1 MNTYLHFLIGKP
13 SLMKQEKHILVLTP
27 EIPFPVFKG
36 NQSRIDQ
43 TLKVLLE
50 AGHKVSL
57 AILNFNQ
64 EDRSSASVQA
74 EIKNHYPTIEAVE
87 VRRHP
92 RFNKQPANPLL
103 TKFHKLTDKGQVSNR
118 DSCPDSY
125 KKLVHQMVK
134 DINPSHILVNYVKLD
149 RAIPRSYSG
158 IKIVD
163 THDIQTNIINA
174 AIKSGTFKKQIDM
187 KQFEAEE
194 FGLLSKYDYVISIN
208 PNETREIKDRLPE
221 QKILTLPAFNDF
233 QHKHIPG
240 KEVYDILFVGSAS
253 PFNAEGIKNFIRHCL
268 PAIRKA
274 MPSVRLAIA
283 GEVSNIASVKAL
295 KNDSIIYLGR
305 VENLTHTYAASKVV
319 VSPIVS
325 GAGMKVKNIE
335 AFSHGMPL
343 VATSFSMDG
352 IEGTDGVNCIITDD
366 NSSFSAAVLKLLTDN
381 AHRAKISKNA
391 YLLARSMYSKS
402 TAAISY
408 NTIINND
415 FTYRPEL
422 MPSESTSA
430 SIPTSAIQR
439 RTKALIYSS
448 DADYLI
454 SYKLALAEN
463 FKKLG
468 IYSEFITMD
477 AARTNRFLSEGYLA
491 HATRPDLDKK
501 KRASIKTDL
510 QTQLDT
516 AGKIEINLK
525 GVNITDDLNTYKEM
539 FPEHFEGKK
548 LIDVAAHAILILDS
562 ILRRIAKT
570 SPDFIVGWN
579 GNGPHFIFLMKVA
592 AKISNLPIFHVERGL
607 LPDTLVFD
615 PQGVNFKS
623 YIAGSYLPLLN
634 NNERA
639 IARKYIEQFATQGKT
654 IVGKDAD
661 NTLSRDDVLKRIGLA
676 ATSRYIFFPMQ
687 IEGDSN
693 IILNSPIYKKMIEV
707 IDDLKLVSRRTGI
720 KIVCRPHPENTIT
733 LSELKKR
740 FPSITFDNSLHLH
753 TMLKHSVANVIIN
766 STVGLESILLE
777 RPTIALGHS
786 VYSGKG
792 ITLDAFHKE
801 HIEQAVRT
809 IITNKIDND
818 TVKLRTEALV
828 HQLFSASLIRLDNM
842 EANRKVIE
850 SALLKNGVV
859 INNSL
864 AAPKPAQMA
873 SQYMQYYKNY
883 ITALGTASK
892 IEIRNMLEPETYLW
906 LNGNT
911 RPLVTEET
919 ISAHFKKATG
929 AEIKFINN
937 VDERTTGESNSLSIT
952 IVSSKAAI
960 KPKAMTANEFYVDEY
975 FYPVTA

>member
-1 MNTYLHFLIGKP
+1 
-13 SLMKQEKHILVLTP
+13 MKQEKHILVLTP
-27 EIPFPVFKG
+27 EIPYPVFKG

-64 EDRSSASVQA
+64 EDRSSVNVQT
-74 EIKNHYPTIEAVE
+74 EIKNHYPTIEEVE

-92 RFNKQPANPLL
+92 RFNKKAANPILAKL
-103 TKFHKLTDKGQVSNR
+103 KKLTDKGQVSNC

-125 KKLVHQMVK
+125 KKLVHQMVRK
-134 DINPSHILVNYVKLD
+134 IQPTHILVNYVKLD
-149 RAIPRSYSG
+149 RAIPNNYHG
-158 IKIVD
+158 TKIVD

-187 KQFEAEE
+187 QKFEAEE

-208 PNETREIKDRLPE
+208 PNETKEIKERLPE

-233 QHKHIPG
+233 QREHVSG
-240 KEVYDILFVGSAS
+240 KEIYDILFVGSAS
-253 PFNAEGIKNFIRHCL
+253 PFNAEGIKNFIRHSF

-274 MPSVRLAIA
+274 IPGVRLAIA

-295 KNDSIIYLGR
+295 KNDNIVYLGR
-305 VENLTHTYAASKVV
+305 VDNLTHTYAASKVV

-352 IEGTDGVNCIITDD
+352 IEGTDGVNCIIADD
-366 NSSFSAAVLKLLTDN
+366 NAGFTAAVLKLLKDN
-381 AHRAKISKNA
+381 SFRAKIAKNA
-391 YLLARSMYSKS
+391 FLLAKNMYSKS
-402 TAAISY
+402 TAAKSY
-408 NTIINND
+408 HTIINND
-415 FTYRPEL
+415 FTYRPDL
-422 MPSESTSA
+422 ASSENSA
-430 SIPTSAIQR
+430 ATLSPAPVVHR

-468 IYSEFITMD
+468 IYSEFVTMD
-477 AARTNRFLSEGYLA
+477 AGRTNRFLSEGYLA

-501 KRASIKTDL
+501 KRASIKAEL
-510 QTQLDT
+510 EAQLESE
-516 AGKIEINLK
+516 GKISITLK
-525 GVNITDDLNTYKEM
+525 GVNITDDIETYREM
-539 FPEHFEGKK
+539 FPDHFEGKK

-570 SPDFIVGWN
+570 SPDFMVGWN

-607 LPDTLVFD
+607 LPNTLVFD

-623 YIAGSYLPLLN
+623 YISGSFLPLIN
-634 NNERA
+634 NEERA
-639 IARKYIEQFATQGKT
+639 IARKYIEQFSAEGKT
-654 IVGKDAD
+654 IVGSDAD
-661 NTLSRDDVLKRIGLA
+661 NSMSRAEVLQKIGL
-676 ATSRYIFFPMQ
+676 SPSSQYIFFPMQ

-693 IILNSPIYKKMIEV
+693 IVLNSPIYKKMVEV
-707 IDDLKLVSRRTGI
+707 IEDLKFVARRTGL
-720 KIVCRPHPENTIT
+720 KVVCRPHPENTIT
-733 LSELKKR
+733 LSELQTR
-740 FPSITFDNSLHLH
+740 YPGIVFDNSLHLH
-753 TMLKHSVANVIIN
+753 IMLKHSVANVIIN
-766 STVGLESILLE
+766 STVGLESILLGK
-777 RPTIALGHS
+777 PTIALGHS

-801 HIEQAVRT
+801 HIEKSV
-809 IITNKIDND
+809 KKVIDGHID
-818 TVKLRTEALV
+818 HEIVSLRTDALV
-828 HQLFSASLIRLDNM
+828 HQLFSGSLIRLDDIQ
-842 EANRKVIE
+842 ANKRVIQ
-850 SALLKNGVV
+850 SALLKNGVI
-859 INNSL
+859 INSAL
-864 AAPKPAQMA
+864 AEPKPAQLA
-873 SQYMQYYKNY
+873 SRYMQHFKNY
-883 ITALGTASK
+883 ETAISKAKK
-892 IEIRNMLEPETYLW
+892 IEIYNKLEPDTFLW

-911 RPLVTEET
+911 KPLVTEDS
-919 ISAHFKKATG
+919 ISAHLKRSTS
-929 AEIKFINN
+929 AEIKFVN
-937 VDERTTGESNSLSIT
+937 ESTPKTTDASDTLLIT
-952 IVSSKAAI
+952 IISSKVAK
-960 KPKAMTANEFYVDEY
+960 KPKTVSANEFYVDEY
-975 FYPVTA
+975 LYPITG

>member
-1 MNTYLHFLIGKP
+1 
-13 SLMKQEKHILVLTP
+13 MKQEKHILVLTP
-27 EIPFPVFKG
+27 EIPYPVFKG

-64 EDRSSASVQA
+64 EDRSSASVQS

-92 RFNKQPANPLL
+92 RFNKQPANPIL

-125 KKLVHQMVK
+125 KRLVHQMVK

-149 RAIPRSYSG
+149 RAIPSNYNG

-187 KQFEAEE
+187 KKFEAEE
-194 FGLLSKYDYVISIN
+194 FGLLSKYEYVISIN
-208 PNETREIKDRLPE
+208 PNETREIKERLPE

-233 QHKHIPG
+233 QRKHIPG
-240 KEVYDILFVGSAS
+240 KEIYDILFVGSAS

-274 MPSVRLAIA
+274 MPGVRLAIA

-422 MPSESTSA
+422 MPSENTATTILSST
-430 SIPTSAIQR
+430 TQR

-468 IYSEFITMD
+468 IYSEFVTMD
-477 AARTNRFLSEGYLA
+477 TARTNRFLSEGYLA

-501 KRASIKTDL
+501 KRASVKADL
-510 QTQLDT
+510 QNQLDSE
-516 AGKIEINLK
+516 GKIDITLR
-525 GVNITDDLNTYKEM
+525 GVNITDDINTYKEM
-539 FPEHFEGKK
+539 FPEHFEGQK

-570 SPDFIVGWN
+570 SPDFMVGWN

-623 YIAGSYLPLLN
+623 YIAGSYLPLIN
-634 NNERA
+634 DSERA
-639 IARKYIEQFATQGKT
+639 TARKYIEQFSTQGKT

-661 NTLSRDDVLKRIGLA
+661 NTLSREDVLERIGLS

-693 IILNSPIYKKMIEV
+693 IILNSPIYKKMTDV
-707 IDDLKLVSRRTGI
+707 IDDLKYVSRRTGI
-720 KIVCRPHPENTIT
+720 KVVCRPHPENTIT
-733 LSELKKR
+733 LSELQTR
-740 FPSITFDNSLHLH
+740 YPNIMFDNSLHLH

-766 STVGLESILLE
+766 STVGLESILLKK
-777 RPTIALGHS
+777 PTIALGHS

-792 ITLDAFHKE
+792 ITLDAFHKD
-801 HIEQAVRT
+801 HIEKAVKK
-809 IITNKIDND
+809 IVAGDIDNE
-818 TVKLRTEALV
+818 TIELRTDALV
-828 HQLFSASLIRLDNM
+828 HQLFSASLIRLDNI
-842 EANRKVIE
+842 EANKAVIE
-850 SALLKNGVV
+850 SALLKNGII
-859 INNSL
+859 INN
-864 AAPKPAQMA
+864 AMAEPKPAQLA
-873 SQYMQYYKNY
+873 SRYMQYYKNY
-883 ITALGTASK
+883 VSALSKANK

-911 RPLVTEET
+911 RPLVTEDT
-919 ISAHFKKATG
+919 ISTHFKNATK
-929 AEIKFINN
+929 AEIKF
-937 VDERTTGESNSLSIT
+937 TTEIDGKPSSEDGALIIT
-952 IVSSKAAI
+952 IVSSKAGK
-960 KPKAMTANEFYVDEY
+960 KPKTTAANEFYVDEY
-975 FYPVTA
+975 FYPVTG

>member
-1 MNTYLHFLIGKP
+1 
-13 SLMKQEKHILVLTP
+13 MKQEKHILVLTP

-64 EDRSSASVQA
+64 EARSSATVQ
-74 EIKNHYPTIEAVE
+74 EDIKNHYPTIENVE

-92 RFNKQPANPLL
+92 RFNKKPVNPVIAKLR
-103 TKFHKLTDKGQVSNR
+103 KLTDKGQVSNI
-118 DSCPDSY
+118 DACPDNY

-134 DINPSHILVNYVKLD
+134 EINPTHILVNYVKLD
-149 RAIPRSYSG
+149 RAIPSRYRG
-158 IKIVD
+158 TKIVD
-163 THDIQTNIINA
+163 THDIQTNIISA

-187 KQFEAEE
+187 KKFENEE

-208 PNETREIKDRLPE
+208 PNETNEIKQRLPG

-233 QHKHIPG
+233 QRKHIPG
-240 KEVYDILFVGSAS
+240 KEIYDILFVGSAS
-253 PFNAEGIKNFIRHCL
+253 PFNAEGIKNFIRHSL
-268 PAIRKA
+268 PAIRKVI
-274 MPSVRLAIA
+274 PGVRLAIA

-295 KNDSIIYLGR
+295 KNDSIQYLGR

-352 IEGTDGVNCIITDD
+352 IEGTDGLNCIITDD
-366 NSSFSAAVLKLLTDN
+366 NNSFAAAVIKLLTDN
-381 AHRAKISKNA
+381 ALRAKISKNA
-391 YLLARSMYSKS
+391 YLLAKGMYSKDS
-402 TAAISY
+402 AAKSY

-422 MPSESTSA
+422 GTSESA
-430 SIPTSAIQR
+430 STPLPPSTIPQR

-468 IYSEFITMD
+468 IYSEFVTMD
-477 AARTNRFLSEGYLA
+477 AGRTNRFLSEGYLA

-501 KRASIKTDL
+501 KRESLKAEL
-510 QTQLDT
+510 RTQFESEGNFNIT
-516 AGKIEINLK
+516 LK
-525 GVNITDDLNTYKEM
+525 GVNITDDINTYKEM

-548 LIDVAAHAILILDS
+548 LVDVVAHAILILDS

-570 SPDFIVGWN
+570 APDFVVGWN

-592 AKISNLPIFHVERGL
+592 AKISNVPIFHVERGL

-623 YIAGSYLPLLN
+623 YISGSFLPLITTE
-634 NNERA
+634 ERA
-639 IARKYIEQFATQGKT
+639 TARKYIEQFSSQGKT

-661 NTLSRDDVLKRIGLA
+661 NTLSKEDVLQRIGLKP
-676 ATSRYIFFPMQ
+676 SNQYIFFPMQ

-693 IILNSPIYKKMIEV
+693 IIINSPIYKKMVEV
-707 IDDLKLVSRRTGI
+707 IDDLAFVARRTGL
-720 KIVCRPHPENTIT
+720 KVVCRPHPENTIT
-733 LSELKKR
+733 LSELQSR
-740 FPSITFDNSLHLH
+740 YPSITFDNSLHLH

-801 HIEQAVRT
+801 HIESAVRKIRDGDIDHET
-809 IITNKIDND
+809 I
-818 TVKLRTEALV
+818 KLRTDALV
-828 HQLFSASLIRLDNM
+828 HQLFSASLIRLDDITSNK
-842 EANRKVIE
+842 EVIE
-850 SALLKNGVV
+850 SALLKNGV
-859 INNSL
+859 IISDSL
-864 AAPKPAQMA
+864 AEPKPPQLA
-873 SQYMQYYKNY
+873 SRYMQLYKNY
-883 ITALGTASK
+883 TAALSK
-892 IEIRNMLEPETYLW
+892 ANTIEIRNLLEPETQLW

-911 RPLVTEET
+911 RPMVTEAS
-919 ISAHFKKATG
+919 IVAHLKKATD
-929 AEIKFINN
+929 ANIMFVN
-937 VDERTTGESNSLSIT
+937 ESSEKTPPKDDALSIT
-952 IVSSKAAI
+952 IVSSKANK
-960 KPKAMTANEFYVDEY
+960 KPKSTATNEYFVDEY
-975 FYPVTA
+975 LYPITG

>member
-1 MNTYLHFLIGKP
+1 
-13 SLMKQEKHILVLTP
+13 MKHEKHILVLTP
-27 EIPFPVFKG
+27 EIPYPVFKG

-43 TLKVLLE
+43 TIKVLLE

-57 AILNFNQ
+57 AILNSNQ
-64 EDRSSASVQA
+64 ENRSSISVQT
-74 EIKNHYPTIEAVE
+74 EIKNHYPTIEEVE

-92 RFNKQPANPLL
+92 RFNKKAVNPILA
-103 TKFHKLTDKGQVSNR
+103 KFKKLTDTGQVSNS

-125 KKLVHQMVK
+125 KSLVHQMVK
-134 DINPSHILVNYVKLD
+134 KIKPTHILINYVKLD
-149 RAIPRSYSG
+149 RAIPSSFRG

-187 KQFEAEE
+187 KKFESEE
-194 FGLLSKYDYVISIN
+194 FGLLSKYDYIISIN
-208 PNETREIKDRLPE
+208 PNETKEIKSKLPE

-233 QHKHIPG
+233 QREHIPG
-240 KEVYDILFVGSAS
+240 KEIYDILFVGSAS
-253 PFNAEGIKNFIRHCL
+253 PFNAEGIKNFIRHSL
-268 PAIRKA
+268 PTIRKA
-274 MPSVRLAIA
+274 MPNVRLAIA

-295 KNDSIIYLGR
+295 KNDSIQYLGR
-305 VENLTHTYAASKVV
+305 VKNLTNTYAASKVV
-319 VSPIVS
+319 ISPIVS

-352 IEGTDGVNCIITDD
+352 IEGTDGLNCIITDD
-366 NSSFSAAVLKLLTDN
+366 SVDFANAVLTLLKN
-381 AHRAKISKNA
+381 NSLRAKIAKNA
-391 YLLARSMYSKS
+391 FLLAKSMYSKI
-402 TAAISY
+402 TAAKSY

-415 FTYRPEL
+415 FTYRPEIL
-422 MPSESTSA
+422 SNDNTASSSPST
-430 SIPTSAIQR
+430 PIQR

-454 SYKLALAEN
+454 SYKLAIAEN

-477 AARTNRFLSEGYLA
+477 SARINRFLSEGYLA
-491 HATRPDLDKK
+491 HATRPDLNKK
-501 KRASIKTDL
+501 KRATIKADL
-510 QTQLDT
+510 QAQLESE
-516 AGKIEINLK
+516 GKIDITLK
-525 GVNITDDLNTYKEM
+525 GVNITDDINTYREM

-570 SPDFIVGWN
+570 APDFIVGWN

-623 YIAGSYLPLLN
+623 YSAGSFLPLITN
-634 NNERA
+634 DERV
-639 IARKYIEQFATQGKT
+639 IARAYIKQFATQGKT
-654 IVGKDAD
+654 IVGIDAD
-661 NTLSRDDVLKRIGLA
+661 NTLSREDVLQHIGLPP
-676 ATSRYIFFPMQ
+676 TSHYIFFPMQ

-693 IILNSPIYKKMIEV
+693 IILNSPIYKKMVEV
-707 IDDLKLVSRRTGI
+707 IDDLEHVSRRTKI
-720 KIVCRPHPENTIT
+720 KVVCRPHPENTIT
-733 LSELKKR
+733 LSELQVR
-740 FPSITFDNSLHLH
+740 YPSIIFDNSLHLH
-753 TMLKHSVANVIIN
+753 TMLKHSVANIIIN

-801 HIEQAVRT
+801 HIEKSIKKITQGLIDSD
-809 IITNKIDND
+809 IIA
-818 TVKLRTEALV
+818 LRTDALV
-828 HQLFSASLIRLDNM
+828 HQLFSASLIRLDNI
-842 EANRKVIE
+842 EANKTVIE
-850 SALLKNGVV
+850 STLLKNGII
-859 INNSL
+859 INSSL
-864 AAPKPAQMA
+864 AEPKPAQLA
-873 SQYMQYYKNY
+873 SRYIQHYKNY
-883 ITALGTASK
+883 TTAINKAKK
-892 IEIRNMLEPETYLW
+892 IEICNMLEPETYLW

-911 RPLVTEET
+911 KPMVTEDT
-919 ISAHFKKATG
+919 ISAYFKKSTN
-929 AEIKFINN
+929 AEITFVNDGDKQSADD
-937 VDERTTGESNSLSIT
+937 VLSI
-952 IVSSKAAI
+952 IIISSKET
-960 KPKAMTANEFYVDEY
+960 KRPKTTAVNEFHIDEY
-975 FYPVTA
+975 FYPIAG

>member
-1 MNTYLHFLIGKP
+1 MNAYFQLFNGK
-13 SLMKQEKHILVLTP
+13 SFLMKQEAHILVLTP

-64 EDRSSASVQA
+64 EARSSASIQTD
-74 EIKNHYPTIEAVE
+74 IKNHYSTIEEVE

-92 RFNKQPANPLL
+92 RFSKKSPNPIFAKLQ
-103 TKFHKLTDKGQVSNR
+103 KLTDKGQVSNI

-125 KKLVHQMVK
+125 KKLVHQMIK
-134 DINPSHILVNYVKLD
+134 KINPTHILVNYVKLD
-149 RAIPRSYSG
+149 RAIPSSYRG
-158 IKIVD
+158 TKIVD

-174 AIKSGTFKKQIDM
+174 AIKSGTFKKKIDM
-187 KQFEAEE
+187 QKFEKEE
-194 FGLLSKYDYVISIN
+194 FNLLSKYDYVISIN
-208 PNETREIKDRLPE
+208 PNETTAIKEKLPK

-233 QHKHIPG
+233 QRRHIPG
-240 KEVYDILFVGSAS
+240 KEIYDILFVGSAS

-274 MPSVRLAIA
+274 MPGVRLAIA

-295 KNDSIIYLGR
+295 KNDSIEYLGR

-352 IEGTDGVNCIITDD
+352 IEGTDGLNCIITDD
-366 NSSFSAAVLKLLTDN
+366 NSSFAVAVIKLLKDN
-381 AHRAKISKNA
+381 ALRAKISKNA
-391 YLLARSMYSKS
+391 YLLAKSMYSKS
-402 TAAISY
+402 TAAKSY

-422 MPSESTSA
+422 MLGDDIANVMPPSAAE
-430 SIPTSAIQR
+430 R

-468 IYSEFITMD
+468 IYSEFLTMD
-477 AARTNRFLSEGYLA
+477 SARTNRFLSEGYLA
-491 HATRPDLDKK
+491 HAIRPDLDKK
-501 KRASIKTDL
+501 KRAGLKAEL
-510 QTQLDT
+510 QSQLESE
-516 AGKIEINLK
+516 GKINITLK
-525 GVNITDDLNTYKEM
+525 GVNITDDINTYKEM
-539 FPEHFEGKK
+539 FPQHFEGKK

-570 SPDFIVGWN
+570 SPDFMVGWN
-579 GNGPHFIFLMKVA
+579 GNGPHLIFLMKVA

-607 LPDTLVFD
+607 LPDTIVFD

-623 YIAGSYLPLLN
+623 YIAGSFLPLITD
-634 NNERA
+634 NERA
-639 IARKYIEQFATQGKT
+639 IARKYIEQFSTQGKT

-661 NTLSRDDVLKRIGLA
+661 STLSREDILERIGLGP
-676 ATSRYIFFPMQ
+676 TSQYIFFPMQ

-707 IDDLKLVSRRTGI
+707 IDDLKHVSRRTGI

-733 LSELKKR
+733 LSELQTR
-740 FPSITFDNSLHLH
+740 YPSITFDNSLHLH

-801 HIEQAVRT
+801 HIEKAVKK
-809 IITNKIDND
+809 IINADIDNE
-818 TVKLRTEALV
+818 TIKYRTDALV
-828 HQLFSASLIRLDNM
+828 HQLFNTSLIRLDDIQ
-842 EANRKVIE
+842 ANRNVIE
-850 SALLKNGVV
+850 SALLKNGVI
-859 INNSL
+859 INNSM
-864 AAPKPAQMA
+864 AEPKPAQLA
-873 SQYMQYYKNY
+873 SRYMQYHKDY
-883 ITALGTASK
+883 IAALSNANK
-892 IEIRNMLEPETYLW
+892 IEIRNTLEPETYLW

-911 RPLVTEET
+911 RPLVTEDT
-919 ISAHFKKATG
+919 ISAHFKNATK
-929 AEIKFINN
+929 AEIKF
-937 VDERTTGESNSLSIT
+937 VEDVGREPTCEAGTLSIT
-952 IVSSKAAI
+952 LVSSKI
-960 KPKAMTANEFYVDEY
+960 TKKPKATAANEFYVDEY
-975 FYPVTA
+975 FYPVTG

>member
-74 EIKNHYPTIEAVE
+74 EIKSHYTTIEEVE

-92 RFNKQPANPLL
+92 RFNKQPANPIL

-118 DSCPDSY
+118 DSCPESY

-149 RAIPRSYSG
+149 RAIPSNYSG

-187 KQFEAEE
+187 KKFEAEE

-208 PNETREIKDRLPE
+208 PNETREIKERLPE

-233 QHKHIPG
+233 QRKHIPG
-240 KEVYDILFVGSAS
+240 KEIYDILFVGSAS

-274 MPSVRLAIA
+274 IPGVRLAIA

-305 VENLTHTYAASKVV
+305 VENLTHTYAVSKVV

-422 MPSESTSA
+422 MPSENTATPILSTTA
-430 SIPTSAIQR
+430 QR

-468 IYSEFITMD
+468 IYSEFVTMD
-477 AARTNRFLSEGYLA
+477 TARTNRFLSEGYLA

-501 KRASIKTDL
+501 KRASVKADL
-510 QTQLDT
+510 QNQLESE
-516 AGKIEINLK
+516 GKIDITLR
-525 GVNITDDLNTYKEM
+525 GVNITDDINTYKEM
-539 FPEHFEGKK
+539 FPEHFEGQK

-570 SPDFIVGWN
+570 SPDFMVGWN

-623 YIAGSYLPLLN
+623 YIAGSYLPLIN
-634 NNERA
+634 DTERA
-639 IARKYIEQFATQGKT
+639 TARKYIEQFSTQGKT

-661 NTLSRDDVLKRIGLA
+661 NTLSREDVLERIGLS

-693 IILNSPIYKKMIEV
+693 IILNSPIYKKMVEV
-707 IDDLKLVSRRTGI
+707 IDDLKYVSRRTGI

-733 LSELKKR
+733 LSELQTR
-740 FPSITFDNSLHLH
+740 YPNITFDNSLHLH

-766 STVGLESILLE
+766 STVGLESILLKK
-777 RPTIALGHS
+777 PTIALGHS

-792 ITLDAFHKE
+792 ITLDAFHKD
-801 HIEQAVRT
+801 HIEKAVKK
-809 IITNKIDND
+809 IIAGDIDNE
-818 TVKLRTEALV
+818 TIELRTDALV
-828 HQLFSASLIRLDNM
+828 HQLFSASLIRLDNI
-842 EANRKVIE
+842 EANKTVIE
-850 SALLKNGVV
+850 SALLKNGVI
-859 INNSL
+859 INN
-864 AAPKPAQMA
+864 AMAEPKPAQLA
-873 SQYMQYYKNY
+873 SRYMQHYKSY
-883 ITALGTASK
+883 VAALSKANK
-892 IEIRNMLEPETYLW
+892 IEIRNTLDPETYLW

-919 ISAHFKKATG
+919 ISKHFKNATK
-929 AEIKFINN
+929 AEIKFVTEI
-937 VDERTTGESNSLSIT
+937 DGKPTSEDGALSIT
-952 IVSSKAAI
+952 IVSSKVSK
-960 KPKAMTANEFYVDEY
+960 KPKVTAANEFYVDEY
-975 FYPVTA
+975 FYPIAG

>member
-1 MNTYLHFLIGKP
+1 
-13 SLMKQEKHILVLTP
+13 MKQEKHILVLTP
-27 EIPFPVFKG
+27 EIPYPVFKG

-64 EDRSSASVQA
+64 EDRSSITVQT
-74 EIKNHYPTIEAVE
+74 EIKNHYPTIEEVE

-92 RFNKQPANPLL
+92 RFNKQAANPVLAKL
-103 TKFHKLTDKGQVSNR
+103 KKLTDTGQVSNT

-134 DINPSHILVNYVKLD
+134 TIKPTHILVNYVKLD
-149 RAIPRSYSG
+149 RAIPSSFRG
-158 IKIVD
+158 TKIVD
-163 THDIQTNIINA
+163 THDIQTNIISA

-187 KQFEAEE
+187 KKFEAEE
-194 FGLLSKYDYVISIN
+194 FGLLSKYDYIISIN
-208 PNETREIKDRLPE
+208 PNETKEIKDRLPQ

-233 QHKHIPG
+233 QREHISG
-240 KEVYDILFVGSAS
+240 KETYDILFVGSAS
-253 PFNAEGIKNFIRHCL
+253 PFNAEGIKNFIRHSF

-274 MPSVRLAIA
+274 LPNVRLAIA

-295 KNDSIIYLGR
+295 KNDNILYLGR
-305 VENLTHTYAASKVV
+305 VENLTQTYATSKVV
-319 VSPIVS
+319 ISPIVS

-343 VATSFSMDG
+343 VATNFSMDG
-352 IEGTDGVNCIITDD
+352 IEGTDGLNCLIIDD
-366 NSSFSAAVLKLLTDN
+366 NAEFAAAVLKLLKDN
-381 AHRAKISKNA
+381 SLRAKISKNA
-391 YLLARSMYSKS
+391 FLLARSMYSKS
-402 TAAISY
+402 TAAKSY

-422 MPSESTSA
+422 VSSESTVTMLP
-430 SIPTSAIQR
+430 PTAVVQR

-454 SYKLALAEN
+454 SYKLILAEN
-463 FKKLG
+463 FKRLG
-468 IYSEFITMD
+468 IYSEFVTMD
-477 AARTNRFLSEGYLA
+477 SARTNRFLSEGYLA

-501 KRASIKTDL
+501 KRASVKAELEAQL
-510 QTQLDT
+510 QSE
-516 AGKIEINLK
+516 GKINITLK
-525 GVNITDDLNTYKEM
+525 GVNITDDINTYKEM

-570 SPDFIVGWN
+570 APDFMVGWN

-623 YIAGSYLPLLN
+623 YISGSFLPLITN
-634 NNERA
+634 DERA
-639 IARKYIEQFATQGKT
+639 IARKYIEQFSTQGKT
-654 IVGKDAD
+654 IVGADAD
-661 NTLSRDDVLKRIGLA
+661 NSLSREDVLKHIGLA
-676 ATSRYIFFPMQ
+676 PTSRYIFFPMQ

-693 IILNSPIYKKMIEV
+693 IILNSPIYKKMVEV
-707 IDDLKLVSRRTGI
+707 IEDLKHTSRRTGI
-720 KIVCRPHPENTIT
+720 KVVCRPHPENKIT
-733 LSELKKR
+733 LSELKAR

-753 TMLKHSVANVIIN
+753 TMLKHSVANIIIN
-766 STVGLESILLE
+766 STVGLESILLQ

-801 HIEQAVRT
+801 HIEKAVKK
-809 IITNKIDND
+809 IVSGQIDND
-818 TVKLRTEALV
+818 TISLRTDALV
-828 HQLFSASLIRLDNM
+828 HQLFSASLIRLDNI
-842 EANRKVIE
+842 EANKGVIE
-850 SALLKNGVV
+850 SALLKNGVIV
-859 INNSL
+859 NNNM
-864 AAPKPAQMA
+864 AEPKPAQLA
-873 SQYMQYYKNY
+873 SRYMQHYKNY
-883 ITALGTASK
+883 ITALGKAKK
-892 IEIRNMLEPETYLW
+892 IVVRNMLEPETYLW

-911 RPLVTEET
+911 KPMVTEET
-919 ISAHFKKATG
+919 ISAYFKKSTT
-929 AEIKFINN
+929 AEIEFTNEAN
-937 VDERTTGESNSLSIT
+937 QHLASDADDLSIT
-952 IVSSKAAI
+952 IVSSKTAK
-960 KPKAMTANEFYVDEY
+960 KPKNIAANEYYVDEY
-975 FYPVTA
+975 FYPVNS